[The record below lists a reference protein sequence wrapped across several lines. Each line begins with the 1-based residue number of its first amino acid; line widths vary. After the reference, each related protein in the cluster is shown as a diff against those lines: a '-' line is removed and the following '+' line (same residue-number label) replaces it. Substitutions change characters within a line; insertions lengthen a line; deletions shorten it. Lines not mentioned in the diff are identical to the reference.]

1 MKKFIKYILALL
13 IIVIATY
20 LMINIS
26 NVLAIELTQEYS
38 ADRGP
43 YNGELYFDSLVWS
56 SAMFCNQH
64 GGPYFNKADTKIV
77 VSGSVGGKSVSADV
91 TEGGSFTLRSASHP
105 NCFSNSSSLTIEA
118 TSYSGKGLL
127 GSECSTAAVSVA
139 GTVYATG
146 EIHYSEGGGIT
157 ASNDEV
163 AYLLAEAAANTPGV
177 VPKSSYPNH
186 AWWRRT
192 EAAAAAN
199 SGAQSAFSS
208 DPTLNSDQEE
218 KAKNAIIGD
227 NQSQINKLNK
237 EKNKLETKIEKWQKI
252 IKKYNTKIDG
262 YQENIDLLNKEKRE
276 NEDSIAQKKSQI
288 ANYQDQIR
296 SIDRQLN
303 QKNEERTR
311 LQAQGQNIQKINQE
325 IATLNS
331 KRSAC
336 QAGINGLNSDIQILE
351 NENNALNTQII
362 KYQNLINAIENPQT
376 TKQYNSSIPRY
387 QKYIKKAQKRISVI
401 NAEIAQLQA
410 EITELNKQFEDRLK
424 DREKFMKYLDSVA
437 VRKNVDSDGYSA
449 GNADGLVNEARLFA
463 RMHKAIQSYG
473 KNGKNGVYQD
483 TIKDLTSQPD
493 VQVTYDATRKRY
505 LVGPFR
511 FQYMEVYSPTSYG
524 EDDSG
529 NQGNQFAGITGTPI
543 LSVQVYQNGK
553 NVVEDWELGEGWT
566 FSWEGNERSNIDS
579 LGGSIPDQY
588 NSYPHTG
595 EEFYILMD
603 YKEGMHRLGGL
614 TFDFRCLTANG
625 TYHYSSGYI
634 DKWSWTAGSVSFSD
648 CDYSKDYN
656 KWNEE
661 EQKWEYDYTYYC
673 PYYESASISVSSK
686 KVGTIDTQQLMRVE
700 YAHRYFNEI
709 QAGYGYTKEGNMGDD
724 KGRAKFAW
732 NIDLTTTLAGDV
744 WVDSDSQKEENKSYT
759 IGVKEDTEK
768 KLKNIGVTIY
778 IYSGSRNV
786 RKAIAHE
793 SDGKEIQWPIYTDAN
808 GHYEVERLEA
818 PGSVKNGFYVIEF
831 EYDGQVYTQ
840 TAYLGKSNNTKEED
854 GETYAIQGKASEY
867 KKNPNSYKDSSMA
880 VEQVDTRYKFDQTFG
895 QITGESEIDSDNNS
909 TKGITYTTDSDGKND
924 HENDEEIYNT
934 INYRGGL
941 IEIEKDSKKTQF
953 GSQLNSAA
961 SPEDG
966 SEENQIVTSGKYE
979 RYKMTAKT
987 YYDNG
992 ELHEMSVDKTNFRIK
1007 YPLVEE
1013 TDSDGKAQDWI
1024 YVMNRFRLKDDNG
1037 KEVGRYIDS
1046 YMLHINLGLKER
1058 PKTDMSTIKD
1068 LYKVT
1073 MVVNEQKITKQ
1084 YNLLGD
1090 FDTTEYQLALEKRK
1104 NEWGNNNYTKYSL
1117 GLYSTDLA
1125 YQSYQRYTNAIK
1137 AVQDIKKGTELRVFV
1152 TYVVRVYNNSDTND
1166 VEFNKITD
1174 YYDETYTII
1183 SEDEKASIV
1192 DNNSKRSEQVIADA
1206 PYYRIVDTKKSLP
1219 EKDQDEKEKETNY
1232 NEWKE
1237 TKEQTLDGKVDGVDC
1252 GSIEWSTDSENDIIK
1267 RDEKTGQITKVMHK
1281 ATTESLTEIKV
1292 KPNQYAEIFTTYEV
1306 DQEGYEK
1313 MQEET
1318 AAIKDRKLM
1327 IGDKE
1332 NIAEISNYSTYYSE
1346 KDCNERYYRAY
1357 RSGWVSGR
1365 VDRDSAPNNI
1375 RQSDIL
1381 DTKDRNEYK
1390 YEDDTDRSIPINIKI
1405 ETYERDMTGYVW
1417 EDKKNVDAGKNGIKT
1432 GDGYA
1437 DNEEILIPNVEVT
1450 MYEVINL
1457 GRLNEDG
1464 SYNTQYDNY
1473 DYYYQVPQD
1482 YYNYNNKGSSAYTI
1496 DGSAEN
1502 TTAVKTSSGK
1512 VADGENYYIY
1522 GFLPGDYILR
1532 FDYGTEGEERNTE
1545 KKYSTNEKGESQ
1557 ETTIGTVKYNGQDY
1571 ENTKFLGDLSEKSGK
1586 EHLNDKYLDLTGKT
1600 KIGETDIS
1608 DLKISTARD
1617 NESRRMIVDAY
1628 SRTIEND
1635 RGQILRDRSAKKED
1649 EFIKS
1654 TKMYAETPIMQ
1665 IEIEDP
1671 KKMKREGEPKEE
1683 TSQQAEE
1690 LQIKSDAEKYE
1701 PDAKKNQAEQD
1712 KSIVEHKYS
1721 IKNINFGLEE
1731 RAKTDIA
1738 LEKYIESIQLLK
1750 ANEIIFSATMT
1761 EDGEIIKTDVNAEG
1775 LNKITYLPHT
1785 KASNPTE
1792 GLYQQGFYALSI
1804 EDDYLNDLALRIEY
1818 KIKVIN
1824 NSEVDYTGK
1833 LAELYKADDIVN
1845 KAKEY
1850 NEYNGKMLKS
1860 EDENLKVNGKE
1871 IGTKYNTSTVKPQII
1886 EYGKYVGRFYYEN
1899 RIKDSA
1905 ATYKI
1910 SKYAE
1915 DNSSLKEV
1923 DIPYDPDKIVTTTVD
1938 QIVDYIDIDASL
1950 ENDSSIANAAWSTS
1964 ELEPESEITTGGYN
1978 KSLNG
1983 LIDKTAYRVV
1993 NNKLNIFDEKN
2004 REFINTTRSN
2014 IAISYN
2020 ERLGKL
2026 EQIPTPDGG
2035 TENCGD
2041 KGRVEYAEPD
2051 KARSKYNST
2060 LTKELKPKNNVGE
2073 DSNEYYSEIHIT
2085 VRKEAT
2091 SGDETNQMRID
2102 NLAEVLVYSNTTGR
2116 RDINSVPGNAMTIST
2131 TQGMWKAGYNSI
2143 DYWKQQTGYKEE
2155 TSKNWTK
2162 YPENDAWS
2170 PEYVTVIAPTGIALR
2185 TYIKNNI
2192 VPIIILIIAIG
2203 AMGILFMI
2211 KQKKIS
2217 RDDEE

>member
-1 MKKFIKYILALL
+1 MKRFIKYSIVLL
-13 IIVIATY
+13 VVIITTY
-20 LMINIS
+20 LMINVS
-26 NVLAIELTQEYS
+26 KVLAIGLTQEYS

-43 YNGELYFDSLVWS
+43 YTGELYFDSLVWS

-64 GGPYFNKADTKIV
+64 GGPYFNKADTQIT
-77 VSGSVGGKSVSADV
+77 VSGTVGGKSVSVDV
-91 TEGGSFTLRSASHP
+91 TGGGIYTLRSESHP
-105 NCFSNSSSLTIEA
+105 SCFSASSDLKIDA
-118 TSYSGKGLL
+118 VSYSGKGLL
-127 GSECSTAAVSVA
+127 GGECSTSAVSVA

-146 EIHYSEGGGIT
+146 KIHYSEGGGIS

-163 AYLLAEAAANTPGV
+163 AYLLAEAGANTPGI
-177 VPKSSYPNH
+177 VPKASYPNH

-199 SGAQSAFSS
+199 SGAQSAFPD
-208 DPTLNSDQEE
+208 DPTLNDEQER
-218 KAKNAIIGD
+218 KAKDAIIGD
-227 NQSQINKLNK
+227 NQAQINKLNK
-237 EKNKLETKIEKWQKI
+237 EKEKLEKKIAKWQKI
-252 IKKYNTKIDG
+252 INKYETKIDG
-262 YQENIDLLNKEKRE
+262 YEEIIASLNSEIADNNKAIRKKRQQIK
-276 NEDSIAQKKSQI
+276 SYQQKLDD
-288 ANYQDQIR
+288 AR
-296 SIDRQLN
+296 TQLN
-303 QKNEERTR
+303 IRKDERNR
-311 LQAQGQNIQKINQE
+311 LQAQGQNTQKVNQQ
-325 IATLNS
+325 ISTLNS
-331 KRSAC
+331 NIKSYEDA
-336 QAGINGLNSDIQILE
+336 ISGLNNDIAILE
-351 NENNALNTQII
+351 NENSALQSQVNR
-362 KYQNLINAIENPQT
+362 YQKLINAIQNPDVNNK
-376 TKQYNSSIPRY
+376 KQYNSSIPRY
-387 QKYIKKAQKRISVI
+387 QKYIKKAKKRIRVI
-401 NAEIAQLQA
+401 NEEIAKLQA

-424 DREKFMKYLDSVA
+424 DRERFMKYLDSVA

-449 GNADGLVNEARLFA
+449 GNADGLIAEARLFA
-463 RMHKAIQSYG
+463 TMHKAIKSYG
-473 KNGKNGVYQD
+473 KNGRNGVYQN
-483 TIKDLTSQPD
+483 TIKDLTNKAN

-524 EDDSG
+524 DSESG
-529 NQGNQFAGITGTPI
+529 NQGNQFAGITGVPT
-543 LSVQVYQNGK
+543 LSVQIYKDGRNQ
-553 NVVEDWELGEGWT
+553 VEDWELGEGWT

-588 NSYPHTG
+588 DSYPHTG

-603 YKEGMHRLGGL
+603 YKEGMHKLGGL

-634 DKWSWTAGSVSFSD
+634 DKWSWTAGSVSFGECDHSD
-648 CDYSKDYN
+648 DHY

-661 EQKWEYDYTYYC
+661 KKIWEYDYTSYCDYYT
-673 PYYESASISVSSK
+673 SATISVSK
-686 KVGTIDTQQLMRVE
+686 KKAGTIATQQLMRVE
-700 YAHRYFNEI
+700 YAHRYFDEI
-709 QAGYGYTKEGNMGDD
+709 KAGYGFTPDGNLGNDE
-724 KGRAKFAW
+724 GRAKFRW

-744 WVDSDSQKEENKSYT
+744 WVDEDSQKDKSYT
-759 IGVKEDTEK
+759 IGVKEGGEK
-768 KLKNIGVTIY
+768 NLKNVGVTIY

-786 RKAIAHE
+786 RKAIAHKSNGE
-793 SDGKEIQWPIYTDAN
+793 EIKWPIYTNSA
-808 GHYEVERLEA
+808 GHYEVKRLEA

-831 EYDGQVYTQ
+831 EYDGQVYRQ
-840 TAYLGKSNNTKEED
+840 TTYLGKSNSTTTSD
-854 GETYAIQGKASEY
+854 GETYANQGTASEY

-895 QITGESEIDSDNNS
+895 QITGESEIDSNNNS

-987 YYDNG
+987 YYDNS
-992 ELHEMSVDKTNFRIK
+992 ELHEMSVNKTNFRIK

-1024 YVMNRFRLKDDNG
+1024 YVMNRFRLKDDKG

-1125 YQSYQRYTNAIK
+1125 YQSYQRYTNAIE
-1137 AVQDIKKGTELRVFV
+1137 AVKDIKKGTELRVFV

-1183 SEDEKASIV
+1183 SEDKKASIV

-1206 PYYRIVDTKKSLP
+1206 PYYRIVDTMKSLP

-1252 GSIEWSTDSENDIIK
+1252 GSIEWSTEKDIIK

-1306 DQEGYEK
+1306 DHEGYEK
-1313 MQEET
+1313 MQKDT
-1318 AAIKDRKLM
+1318 ATIKDRKLM

-1437 DNEEILIPNVEVT
+1437 DNGETLIPNVEVT

-1464 SYNTQYDNY
+1464 SYNRQYDNY

-1532 FDYGTEGEERNTE
+1532 FDYGTEGEEGNTE
-1545 KKYSTNEKGESQ
+1545 QKYSTNEKGESQ

-1571 ENTKFLGDLSEKSGK
+1571 ENTKFMGDLSEKSGK

-1635 RGQILRDRSAKKED
+1635 RGQILRERDASNE
-1649 EFIKS
+1649 EFIDA

-1665 IEIEDP
+1665 VEIEDP
-1671 KKMKREGEPKEE
+1671 KKMKIDGDEDE
-1683 TSQQAEE
+1683 TARPNG
-1690 LQIKSDAEKYE
+1690 EKYE

-1712 KSIVEHKYS
+1712 ESIENHKYS

-1738 LEKYIESIQLLK
+1738 LEKYIENIQLLK
-1750 ANEIIFSATMT
+1750 ADEVILNASMT
-1761 EDGEIIKTDVNAEG
+1761 EDGEIIKTDVNATG
-1775 LNKITYLPHT
+1775 LDKIAYLPHS
-1785 KASNPTE
+1785 KASTA
-1792 GLYQQGFYALSI
+1792 GLYQQGFYALSV
-1804 EDDYLNDLALRIEY
+1804 EDDYLNDIALRIEY
-1818 KIKVIN
+1818 KIKLIN
-1824 NSEVDYTGK
+1824 NSEADYTGK

-1905 ATYKI
+1905 ATYEI

-1923 DIPYDPDKIVTTTVD
+1923 DISYDPDKIVTTTVD

-1993 NNKLNIFDEKN
+1993 NNKLNIYDEKN
-2004 REFINTTRSN
+2004 REFINATRSN

-2091 SGDETNQMRID
+2091 SGDEANQMRID

-2131 TQGMWKAGYNSI
+2131 TQGMWNAGYNSI
-2143 DYWKQQTGYKEE
+2143 NLHKAQAQGNWE
-2155 TSKNWTK
+2155 TESKNWTK

-2192 VPIIILIIAIG
+2192 IPITILLLAIG
-2203 AMGILFMI
+2203 VMGILFMI